1 MSYASITYIQLQ
13 NYIKI
18 LILED
23 GKRMKK
29 VQDVGTVDA
38 DIRVLSAGNPALPK
52 VLSFNPGWT
61 QNKVLDALST
71 DKKEKKKFF
80 SFPSS

>member
-52 VLSFNPGWT
+52 VLSFNPG
-61 QNKVLDALST
+61 
-71 DKKEKKKFF
+71 
-80 SFPSS
+80 